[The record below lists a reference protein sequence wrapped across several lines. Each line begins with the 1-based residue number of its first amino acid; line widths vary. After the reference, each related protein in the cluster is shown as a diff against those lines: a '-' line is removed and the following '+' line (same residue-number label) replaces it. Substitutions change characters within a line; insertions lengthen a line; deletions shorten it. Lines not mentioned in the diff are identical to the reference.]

1 MEELEKIADA
11 KKMAAVVFA
20 KQYVRE
26 AQGRLS
32 LRERVVNGEHL
43 CCFFDLIDCQCTIYE
58 SRPKHC
64 RTFPFWNKF
73 KNEPQELF
81 LECPGVSSKK

>member
-1 MEELEKIADA
+1 MHAKHVVEKCCRGFSGYVWISMEELEKIADA

-43 CCFFDLIDCQCTIYE
+43 CCFLT
-58 SRPKHC
+58 S
-64 RTFPFWNKF
+64 
-73 KNEPQELF
+73 
-81 LECPGVSSKK
+81 